1 MKFFSR
7 PFFPLVILFAGICF
21 SFYLQFLLPQD
32 TYFNGDAGLK
42 SLLAQQFASGN
53 LNIDLQQT
61 DLDWVHR
68 LWREGFYP
76 YEEPFVYYLDKE
88 YYITFPYTFPLVTA
102 PFYALFGYRGL
113 YLIPLVCVW
122 GIWVLFYL
130 VCRRSSFNVFLTALG
145 LVILIFASP
154 LTLYSAMYWEHT
166 LAVFLCFLGL
176 FLWFFPKDKAI
187 VSQLNSSL
195 AGVAIGASVWFR
207 PEFLPLIVLVIGLVV
222 LLKLLQLPQLSAID
236 NRLRSIDWHYLT
248 SNYLFFIG
256 SLIVTVAL
264 FFVCN
269 KILYHHP
276 LGIHAMQIV
285 EKTSLA
291 QRLGDAWAKF
301 QQLLLFLFEYFPL
314 SYLLLASPIVL
325 SIASIKEKRFFNLVL
340 TAIYL
345 SICLLIF
352 LFFGVTNNRFSDL
365 VLTYFPLLCL
375 PILYIILLAVNYRKI
390 EFNSSIVCF
399 YLLSFAF
406 IVGVA
411 ILVPAGT
418 EGFKVVGGKQWGA
431 RFLLILIPIFTLFAL
446 QSLDRIFQQGYNKTK
461 YATIAIVGIILAIGI
476 SKNTFEASAYI
487 DKEHQGYS
495 SGIEFLSQ
503 KDIDDII
510 ITSYQFVGQILEPAL
525 HREKIFFRAETS
537 KELTKLA
544 AGLAA
549 ENQQKFIYICYPKRK
564 CLPPEER
571 AENLQ
576 FDRDDRHF
584 QITLSE
590 RGKQGIYPIYQGEIK
605 AIAID
610 K

>member
-7 PFFPLVILFAGICF
+7 PNFPLIILFTGICF
-21 SFYLQFLLPQD
+21 SFYLQFLLPQN

-53 LNIDLQQT
+53 FNIDLQQT

-68 LWREGFYP
+68 LWRDGFYP
-76 YEEPFVYYLDKE
+76 YEEPFVYYLEKK
-88 YYITFPYTFPLVTA
+88 YYITFPYTFPLITA
-102 PFYALFGYRGL
+102 PFYTLFGYRGL

-122 GIWVLFYL
+122 GLWSLFYL
-130 VCRRSSFNVFLTALG
+130 ACRRSNFNVFLTALG
-145 LVILIFASP
+145 LILLIFASP

-166 LAVFLCFLGL
+166 LAVFLGFLGL
-176 FLWFFPKDKAI
+176 FLWFFPKNKEKI
-187 VSQLNSSL
+187 SKLNSSL

-207 PEFLPLIVLVIGLVV
+207 PEFLPLVVLVVGLVV
-222 LLKLLQLPQLSAID
+222 LLKLLQLPQLSHIG
-236 NRLRSIDWHYLT
+236 NKLKSHDWHYLT
-248 SNYLFFIG
+248 NNYLFFLV
-256 SLIVTVAL
+256 SLIITVIL

-276 LGIHAMQIV
+276 LGIHAMQVV
-285 EKTSLA
+285 EKVSLA
-291 QRLGDAWAKF
+291 QRLGDAWVKF
-301 QQLLLFLFEYFPL
+301 QQLSVFLFEYFPL
-314 SYLLLASPIVL
+314 TYLLFACPIDET
-325 SIASIKEKRFFNLVL
+325 IARIKDKRFFNLIL
-340 TAIYL
+340 TVIYL

-390 EFNSSIVCF
+390 EFNFSIVCF

-406 IVGVA
+406 IVGVS

-446 QSLDRIFQQGYNKTK
+446 HSLDRIFQKRYNKIK
-461 YATIAIVGIILAIGI
+461 YATIAIVGIILALGI
-476 SKNTFEASAYI
+476 SKNTFEASAYL
-487 DKEHQGYS
+487 DREHQGYS
-495 SGIEFLSQ
+495 PAIEFLSR
-503 KDIDDII
+503 KDTDDII
-510 ITSYQFVGQILEPAL
+510 VTSYQFVGQILEPAL

-544 AGLAA
+544 ARLVAA
-549 ENQQKFIYICYPKRK
+549 NKQKFVYICYHKRK

-576 FDRDDRHF
+576 FDYLDRRF
-584 QITLSE
+584 QITLSD
-590 RGKQGIYPIYQGEIK
+590 RGKQGIYPIYQGEVK
-605 AIAID
+605 ELRR
-610 K
+610 